1 MPSELSRETVSSSES
16 EYSDSDT
23 EMESGNVDTSFKPPY
38 GYEKENIFL
47 SKKSSPFENSKLKNK
62 ELFLIRVPVDIPDNV
77 LDGLTIKISDNINE
91 NKPLSK
97 FDIQGKKNEKSEY
110 GIYQV
115 SNKQNSDMTQLS
127 CIIPE
132 HKEKNDDGTL
142 VITDKPFSRFFVVKP
157 MEKLPSTEDLK
168 EAGSAIRDIPFE
180 MRKQPEGLS
189 MSFTPYGFN
198 TENEPLVESLSR
210 YEKYNIDGKKTKK
223 DKKEKS
229 EKKDKSDKKDK
240 SEKKEKS
247 EKKDKSKK
255 DKSKKRN
262 REENEKKSSNKKK
275 KEQK

>member
-1 MPSELSRETVSSSES
+1 MSTELSKETISSSES

-23 EMESGNVDTSFKPPY
+23 EMETGNVNTSFKPPY
-38 GYEKENIFL
+38 GYSKENVFVN
-47 SKKSSPFENSKLKNK
+47 KKSSPFEVSKLKNK
-62 ELFLIRVPVDIPDNV
+62 ELFLIRIPVDIPDNI
-77 LDGLTIKISDNINE
+77 LDGLTIKIGENIHE

-97 FDIQGKKNEKSEY
+97 FEIEGKKNEKNEY

-157 MEKLPSTEDLK
+157 MEKLPTTEELK
-168 EAGSAIRDIPFE
+168 EAGSAIKNLPFE
-180 MRKQPEGLS
+180 IRKQPKGLS

-210 YEKYNIDGKKTKK
+210 YEKYNKNSKKSKK
-223 DKKEKS
+223 DKK
-229 EKKDKSDKKDK
+229 D
-240 SEKKEKS
+240 KS

-255 DKSKKRN
+255 EKSKKRN
-262 REENEKKSSNKKK
+262 REENDKKSSNKKK
-275 KEQK
+275 KEQKSKLI